1 MLKAIYKSR
10 FSYVVCR
17 MVVCGNCRWWGSFF
31 IHELIT
37 ILWCYDFSVMRRWG
51 ESKGAL
57 AVSWLSKKE
66 HSPKYSLLSRS
77 IPSWLKRWRVVW
89 GAWSISCKN
98 SEQTVCGLRFIVE
111 CMDGHRRDYDVVKF
125 CCELLLY
132 IRYTDADS
140 RKELSDGGQIR
151 VLPSK
156 GGGGGGESGTAHRED
171 PLQPVVYYATPAG
184 SFLDIYA
191 AWKIDAIKSELNMT

>member
-111 CMDGHRRDYDVVKF
+111 CMDSYRRDYDVVKF
-125 CCELLLY
+125 CCELRTAGRNFLMAG
-132 IRYTDADS
+132 RYECC
-140 RKELSDGGQIR
+140 RPKEAEAETEANQ
-151 VLPSK
+151 
-156 GGGGGGESGTAHRED
+156 A
-171 PLQPVVYYATPAG
+171 PLIERILCNQ
-184 SFLDIYA
+184 
-191 AWKIDAIKSELNMT
+191 